1 VRQARNQTCLQ
12 QHTWNLKP
20 QNTPTSPQFGAR
32 AMTENC
38 DLLDDEWRIANM
50 HALEIHHRSN
60 QHHDLR
66 SFQAGN
72 ARVQHIVGICTL
84 HISLPFLLFSIQMV
98 APLRVSSSNLLLSN
112 MNLSFICAAGRLLSH
127 IGHFVPINWF
137 FELHQDHGHVIA
149 PLAGDC

>member
-1 VRQARNQTCLQ
+1 VPIQQTTHSPGPSRSGFRFNAYHSERKRSIVRQARNQTCLQ

-66 SFQAGN
+66 SFQAGS

-84 HISLPFLLFSIQMV
+84 HISLPFLLFSIQMA
-98 APLRVSSSNLLLSN
+98 APLRVSSSIYS
-112 MNLSFICAAGRLLSH
+112 SAT
-127 IGHFVPINWF
+127 
-137 FELHQDHGHVIA
+137 
-149 PLAGDC
+149 